1 MRGEDSSSP
10 YILQVI
16 QAYLGVDR
24 EKLMDNAL
32 TKSSGIV
39 DITMIMT
46 VPNTDYRIRGVLGTV
61 SIHEHLLN

>member
-32 TKSSGIV
+32 TKSSDIV

-46 VPNTDYRIRGVLGTV
+46 VPNRD
-61 SIHEHLLN
+61 IH